1 MVAEAG
7 ARVQGSM
14 EGLEPAF
21 STCSGARSSTDCCR
35 RWAASAWKD
44 GSIFGDPVP
53 LSAEWRTCAEPTRR
67 RDETKPRAVSVPR
80 RSGRPSP
87 ATPGLPLSGAKLASS
102 GIPANEVEIIGSQP
116 ARPPDGADG
125 SWNAPRFVPRRER
138 HLAFG
143 AGWTSQWAER
153 SARQRLS
160 RV

>member
-7 ARVQGSM
+7 AGVQGSM

-80 RSGRPSP
+80 RSGRRSP
-87 ATPGLPLSGAKLASS
+87 ATPGLPLSGAKMASG
-102 GIPANEVEIIGSQP
+102 GIPANKVEIIGSQP
-116 ARPPDGADG
+116 ARPPDDAECGRT
-125 SWNAPRFVPRRER
+125 APRFTPRRAR
-138 HLAFG
+138 HPALG
-143 AGWTSQWAER
+143 ADETSQWAER
-153 SARQRLS
+153 SARL
-160 RV
+160 RVRRV